1 MLIFSLLTEEEM
13 PHDFHL
19 VLVITILVIEIFL

>member
-13 PHDFHL
+13 PHDFLTFSLGAGDHD
-19 VLVITILVIEIFL
+19 FGH